1 MTFIGDAIVLII
13 LGIIVAFAARSIIKA
28 RKKGT

>member
-1 MTFIGDAIVLII
+1 MTFLGDAVVLII
-13 LGIIVAFAARSIIKA
+13 LGIVVAFAARSLIKA

>member
-1 MTFIGDAIVLII
+1 MTLLGDAIVLIV
-13 LGIIVAFAARSIIKA
+13 LGIVVALAARSLIKA